1 MKGIYARFGIRPI
14 INARGTHTRLG
25 GSLMA
30 PEVVDAMREASQSY
44 VVLDE
49 LQDRA
54 SELIARATGAEA
66 GMVTGGA
73 AAGLLF
79 GTAAC
84 MTGGL
89 PALVEQLPFADDMKN
104 EAVMFRA
111 HRNGYDHSVRAAGAR
126 IVDVGYSHATHAYQL
141 SSALHEKTALVVYL
155 MSPWA
160 SKGAL
165 SLAQTCEIAHQA
177 GVPVLVDAAATLP
190 PATNLTR
197 IIGEGAD
204 LVTFSGGKG
213 INGPQSSGILAGRAG
228 LIRAARANS
237 SPIHSI
243 GRAAKAAKEDIV
255 GLMVA
260 LERYLER
267 DHDAELER
275 WRNQAEA
282 MIEHLSGLP
291 GVSVRYQH
299 DDSEHHTPRVEIV
312 FAASTG
318 IDAHDLVLALEE
330 QDPRIFLFEPTG
342 PHAIPNSVVSNTHTM
357 KPGEES
363 IVGQSLRSAIVSRLG
378 VAGGVS
384 RELASR
390 GAV

>member
-1 MKGIYARFGIRPI
+1 MQGIYARFGIRPI

-30 PEVVDAMREASQSY
+30 PEVVDAMREASRSY

-54 SELIARATGAEA
+54 SELIARATGAQA

-79 GTAAC
+79 STAAC
-84 MTGGL
+84 MTDGI
-89 PALVEQLPFADDMKN
+89 PALIEKLPFADGMKN

-126 IVDVGYSHATHAYQL
+126 IVDVGYSHATHAYQF
-141 SSALHEKTALVVYL
+141 SSALNEKTALVMYL

-197 IIGEGAD
+197 FIGEGAD
-204 LVTFSGGKG
+204 LVAFSGGKG
-213 INGPQSSGILAGRAG
+213 INGPQSSGILAGRAD
-228 LIRAARANS
+228 LIQAARANA

-260 LERYLER
+260 LERYLDR
-267 DHDAELER
+267 DHNAEIAR

-282 MIEHLSGLP
+282 MIEQLSGLP
-291 GVSVRYQH
+291 GVTARYQH
-299 DDSEHHTPRVEIV
+299 DDNEHHTPRVEIL
-312 FAASTG
+312 FDASTG
-318 IDAHDLVLALEE
+318 IDAHELVLALEE

-342 PHAIPNSVVSNTHTM
+342 PRAMPNSIVINTHTM
-357 KPGEES
+357 QPDEES
-363 IVGQSLRSAIVSRLG
+363 IVGESLRSEIASRLER
-378 VAGGVS
+378 VGGAS
-384 RELASR
+384 RVLASR
-390 GAV
+390 STV